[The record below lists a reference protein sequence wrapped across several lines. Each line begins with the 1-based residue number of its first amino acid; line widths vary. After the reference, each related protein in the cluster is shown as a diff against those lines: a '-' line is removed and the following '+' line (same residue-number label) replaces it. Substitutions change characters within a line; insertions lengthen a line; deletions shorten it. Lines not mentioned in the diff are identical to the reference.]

1 MKQQIYT
8 PAVRSTLKTLG
19 RNIHIARRKRRQSQ
33 QDFADRMGVSL
44 GTLKRLEK
52 GEPGISIGTL
62 SMAFLALG
70 ELERLSD
77 VLDVAA
83 DDAGLL
89 MDQDTLPKRIRK
101 PKKKSKPG
109 PENPNTI
116 DPKGM
121 TL

>member
-1 MKQQIYT
+1 
-8 PAVRSTLKTLG
+8 
-19 RNIHIARRKRRQSQ
+19 
-33 QDFADRMGVSL
+33 MGVSL

-101 PKKKSKPG
+101 PKKTSKPG
-109 PENPNTI
+109 SKNPNTI

>member
-1 MKQQIYT
+1 
-8 PAVRSTLKTLG
+8 
-19 RNIHIARRKRRQSQ
+19 
-33 QDFADRMGVSL
+33 
-44 GTLKRLEK
+44 
-52 GEPGISIGTL
+52 
-62 SMAFLALG
+62 MAFLALG

-101 PKKKSKPG
+101 PKKTDKSG
-109 PENPNTI
+109 SGNPNTI